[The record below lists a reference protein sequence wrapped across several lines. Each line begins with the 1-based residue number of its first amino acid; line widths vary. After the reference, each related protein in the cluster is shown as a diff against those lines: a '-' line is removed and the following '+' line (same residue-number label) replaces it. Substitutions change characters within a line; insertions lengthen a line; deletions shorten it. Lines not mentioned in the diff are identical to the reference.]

1 MNRSSQGMIDI
12 LQPGIGTTI
21 QDRGRAGH
29 RHEGIPLSGYLDAPL
44 AEAANALV
52 GNAGGE
58 AVLELRGMGT
68 ELRIKSGPV
77 RIALA
82 GAIGV
87 VGGAPM
93 YCRGHRNCGARDQ
106 SPRKIVVPCPPSLPR
121 IRPFLPRSRAFLASR
136 IVPKRASP

>member
-1 MNRSSQGMIDI
+1 MNWASQGMIEI

-29 RHEGIPLSGYLDAPL
+29 RHEGIPLSGWLDAPL

-68 ELRIKSGPV
+68 ELRITSGPV
-77 RIALA
+77 CVLTCTIALHSNF
-82 GAIGV
+82 
-87 VGGAPM
+87 P
-93 YCRGHRNCGARDQ
+93 
-106 SPRKIVVPCPPSLPR
+106 VVPPKETEL
-121 IRPFLPRSRAFLASR
+121 LNTAMASF
-136 IVPKRASP
+136 V